1 MTYREPS
8 VGGQEWRHRDQLKAI
23 VIMSVRE
30 GGISIGSIEK
40 WLDSG
45 FNLKISTNGTY
56 SQIQY
61 RMLKRGKE
69 NV

>member
-1 MTYREPS
+1 
-8 VGGQEWRHRDQLKAI
+8 
-23 VIMSVRE
+23 MSVRDE
-30 GGISIGSIEK
+30 GISVGSIEK

-45 FNLKISTNGTY
+45 FNLKMSTNGTY

-69 NV
+69 DV